1 MTEYKRIAI
10 DTSKA
15 VFTIHC
21 IDLQETVSNLGG
33 GMGSAEMAGSGKWDE
48 VARYGRVDRGQR
60 HRLHL

>member
-1 MTEYKRIAI
+1 MPVRTLLSSEQRTRLFSIPTDMA
-10 DTSKA
+10 A
-15 VFTIHC
+15 
-21 IDLQETVSNLGG
+21 ETVSNLGG